1 MSDQTPDVEL
11 ATSVQGEMETA
22 DIVQEYE
29 LEAPPEKVWRAITIP
44 TFRERWLPDHDLAQA
59 EPVAVIQNEEILFR
73 LRDDAPPFLE
83 SVVQFQLQP
92 ISSDRTLLTIR
103 QRLADGRLES
113 RDTWAANS
121 NEPVMMLAA

>member
-44 TFRERWLPDHDLAQA
+44 TFRERWLPDHYLAQA

>member
-44 TFRERWLPDHDLAQA
+44 TFRERWLPDHELAQA
-59 EPVAVIQNEEILFR
+59 DPVAVIPNEEILFR

-103 QRLADGRLES
+103 QRLADGRLAS

>member
-59 EPVAVIQNEEILFR
+59 EPVAVIPNEEILFQGCSWYCFVSGKICYTSCAKDIFINKKSACA
-73 LRDDAPPFLE
+73 L
-83 SVVQFQLQP
+83 
-92 ISSDRTLLTIR
+92 
-103 QRLADGRLES
+103 
-113 RDTWAANS
+113 
-121 NEPVMMLAA
+121 